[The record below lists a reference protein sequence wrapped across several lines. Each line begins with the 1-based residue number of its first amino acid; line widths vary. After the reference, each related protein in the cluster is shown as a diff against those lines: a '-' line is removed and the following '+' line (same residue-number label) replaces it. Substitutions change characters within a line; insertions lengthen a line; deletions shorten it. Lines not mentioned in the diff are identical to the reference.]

1 VEQSEIKQLAI
12 VSGKGGTGKTT
23 IAAAFA
29 SLAKNKVM
37 VDCDVDAAD
46 LHLLLQP
53 KILTQEKYFGGRSP
67 HVDLEKCTRC
77 GLCTEICRFNAI
89 DNGVVNPISCE
100 GCGFCTH
107 VCPEGAIVM
116 VEAFSGDWF
125 VSETPY
131 GPFVHARL
139 GIGEENSGKLVTVVR
154 KKAMEVAQERGLELI
169 LIDGPPG
176 IGCPVTASLT
186 GVNLVLAITEPTLSG
201 IHDLERILKLTEH
214 FKIPSVVCINKF
226 DINLG
231 NTAKIASYCEKNGS
245 RLIGQIPYEPKVVEA
260 LVNRKTVI
268 DYPCNEVQGIVH
280 RMWEEV
286 ESILLPPPSPLVG
299 EGAGAAV
306 QSRPD
311 DAEVN
316 MGTMAPDGGG

>member
-1 VEQSEIKQLAI
+1 MKQGNHQVKQLAI

-29 SLAKNKVM
+29 ALAKDKVM

-53 KILTQEKYFGGRSP
+53 KRLTQEKYFGGKSP
-67 HVDLEKCTRC
+67 DVDPEKCTQC
-77 GLCTEICRFNAI
+77 GLCTEICRFHAI
-89 DNGVVNPISCE
+89 HHGVVDPVSCE
-100 GCGFCTH
+100 GCGFCSH
-107 VCPEGAIVM
+107 ICPEKAITM
-116 VEAFSGDWF
+116 REAFSGDWF

-139 GIGEENSGKLVTVVR
+139 GIGQENSGKLVTVVR

-186 GVNLVLAITEPTLSG
+186 GVNLILAITEPTLSG
-201 IHDLERILKLTEH
+201 IHDLERILKLSAH
-214 FKIPSVVCINKF
+214 FKIPSMVCVNKF

-231 NTAKIASYCEKNGS
+231 NTADIASHCKNNGS
-245 RLIGQIPYEPKVVEA
+245 RVIGEIPYEPKVVEA
-260 LVNRKTVI
+260 LVNLKTVM
-268 DYPCNEVQGIVH
+268 DYPCNGVQKII
-280 RMWEEV
+280 RRIWEEV
-286 ESILLPPPSPLVG
+286 RSVL
-299 EGAGAAV
+299 
-306 QSRPD
+306 
-311 DAEVN
+311 EV
-316 MGTMAPDGGG
+316 

>member
-1 VEQSEIKQLAI
+1 MEQRNLLHRVEAGVIVEQNQIKQLAI

-53 KILTQEKYFGGRSP
+53 KVLMQEKYFGGRSP
-67 HVDLEKCTRC
+67 RVDSEKCTRC
-77 GLCTEICRFNAI
+77 GLCTDVCRFHAI
-89 DNGVVNPISCE
+89 DNGVVNSISCE
-100 GCGFCTH
+100 GCGFCSH

-116 VEAFSGDWF
+116 EEAFSGDWF
-125 VSETPY
+125 VSETVY
-131 GPFVHARL
+131 GLFVHARL

-154 KKAMEVAQERGLELI
+154 KKAVEIVKEKNFGLI

-201 IHDLERILKLTEH
+201 IHDLERILKLSDH
-214 FKIPSVVCINKF
+214 FKIPSLVCVNKF
-226 DINLG
+226 DINLE
-231 NTAKIASYCEKNGS
+231 NTHQIASYCENNGS
-245 RLIGQIPYEPKVVEA
+245 KIIGKIPYEPKVVEA
-260 LVNRKTVI
+260 LINKKTVM
-268 DYPCNEVQGIVH
+268 DYPCNRVQGIVLK
-280 RMWEEV
+280 MWEEV
-286 ESILLPPPSPLVG
+286 ENTLFPSPLDG
-299 EGAGAAV
+299 ERSG
-306 QSRPD
+306 
-311 DAEVN
+311 
-316 MGTMAPDGGG
+316 